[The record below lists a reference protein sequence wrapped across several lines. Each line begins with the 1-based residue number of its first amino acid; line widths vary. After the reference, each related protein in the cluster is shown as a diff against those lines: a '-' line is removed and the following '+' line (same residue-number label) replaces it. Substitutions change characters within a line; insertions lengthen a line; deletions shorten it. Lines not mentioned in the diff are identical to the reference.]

1 MLDNLN
7 LDLAPTANVANKL
20 IDKISGFLS
29 YKIGKESPENIA
41 VNVFIEEVKK
51 LNCDALTK
59 AMLISKSKTLIR
71 EYSNQVNI
79 VKECQ
84 LYLKNDARPENIE
97 DDWLHLFMDKARL
110 ISNSEVQKLWGK
122 ILAGEAN
129 KPGSI
134 SRQLLN
140 ILSYMDKENAENFTN
155 ISRFVVEP
163 IYKSGEVGDDRLLLI
178 TRKYSDGYYHQHG
191 VSLEG
196 LRSLQSYG
204 LIDVMQNRHFVVHYS
219 YHSEKPIIGICYD
232 KDSMDFLNEK
242 HEIPQGEVIF
252 TKVGQELFNVLSIE
266 PVEDFW
272 EKVVKPFFKEEVTQ
286 E

>member
-155 ISRFVVEP
+155 ICRFVIKP
-163 IYKSGEVGDDRLLLI
+163 KYKSGEVGSDRLLLI
-178 TRKYSDGYYHQHG
+178 TREHLDSYYYQHG
-191 VSLEG
+191 VSLEE
-196 LRSLQSYG
+196 LRSLQSFG
-204 LIDVMQNRHFVVHYS
+204 LIEMMQNRHLVVYYS
-219 YHSEKPIIGICYD
+219 FHSEEPIIGVCYD
-232 KDSMDFLNEK
+232 KDSMFFLNAK
-242 HEIPQGEVIF
+242 HDIPQGAVIF
-252 TKVGQELFNVLSIE
+252 TKVGQELFNVLSVE

-272 EKVVKPFFKEEVTQ
+272 EKVVKPFFKEEVAQ